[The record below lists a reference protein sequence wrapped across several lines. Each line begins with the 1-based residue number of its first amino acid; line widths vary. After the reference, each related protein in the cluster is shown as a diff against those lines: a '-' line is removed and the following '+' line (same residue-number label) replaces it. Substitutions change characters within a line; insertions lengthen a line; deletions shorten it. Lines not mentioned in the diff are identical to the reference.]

1 MHEGARNLSVVAA
14 CLCCFFLPWL
24 LQAGDE
30 WTVAQM
36 DGQTIERQGEGEE
49 RRNLK
54 IEFNV
59 RVGAFG
65 IFLARFEVLLLI
77 YGTLPS
83 QLEREERGE
92 GRGVKALL

>member
-1 MHEGARNLSVVAA
+1 MHEGARNLSVVAV
-14 CLCCFFLPWL
+14 CLCCFFLSWL
-24 LQAGDE
+24 LQAADE
-30 WTVAQM
+30 WTV
-36 DGQTIERQGEGEE
+36 DRKRERGRVGEV

-92 GRGVKALL
+92 GGGG

>member
-14 CLCCFFLPWL
+14 CLCCCFLPWL

-36 DGQTIERQGEGEE
+36 DGQTRERVREREGEKG
-49 RRNLK
+49 RNLK

-83 QLEREERGE
+83 QLEWEERGE
-92 GRGVKALL
+92 GGG